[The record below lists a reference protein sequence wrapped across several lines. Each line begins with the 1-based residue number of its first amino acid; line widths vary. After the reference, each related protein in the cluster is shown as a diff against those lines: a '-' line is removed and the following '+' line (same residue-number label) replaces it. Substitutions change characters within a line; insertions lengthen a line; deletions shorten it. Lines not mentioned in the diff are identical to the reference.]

1 MVNRKMVI
9 QRPPALDASMTM
21 QDALVDRRASYT
33 PEMCLRCD
41 APMRIKTIVPT
52 MFVHCID
59 DVVYVC
65 PSCGIQSRRIIR
77 RTGYSAS

>member
-1 MVNRKMVI
+1 MN
-9 QRPPALDASMTM
+9 
-21 QDALVDRRASYT
+21 DALLDRRASYT
-33 PEMCLRCD
+33 PQICLRCD

-52 MFVHCID
+52 MFVHSID

-65 PSCGIQSRRIIR
+65 PSCGIEYKRIIR